1 MLLGSICFCSLCAAA
16 QNPSPDPFPVNTRTT
31 SNMASTY
38 VPLDSWVYPTLGRF
52 EALGYLQTGFLG
64 LRPWTRL
71 ECTRLVMEIDEL
83 SGGELPADLKVQY
96 RDLKIEFA
104 PELKRLVSGSSKN
117 AELESTYYRDTW
129 ISGTPLNDS
138 YHFSQSLTNNFGRP
152 YGEGNNLYVGGAIRA
167 TASIFAF
174 YVSGE
179 YQSSARGITLS
190 ASAQQAV
197 ARADFTP
204 VAAQGPTSNTG
215 RFQLLDSYLAVNF
228 KNNQLSFGKQ
238 SLWWGPESEGPLLF
252 SSNASPVT
260 MLKYDRVKPFKLPS
274 FLGVLGP
281 IRMQFF
287 IGQLSGQ
294 QFVHIQTGTVGFS
307 GVSLNPQPYIDGFKF
322 SVKPSPNFEFS
333 VSRTA
338 IFGGP
343 GFPVTLH
350 SFWRSLFSTGNSS
363 DFNDPGDRRVAFDVT
378 YRIPELRDWATFYC
392 DAFSDDEAFPIAYPT
407 HSAWQP
413 GIYLPKLPGLPKLD
427 FRAEGAIT
435 PERLF
440 PGFFYFN
447 VHYLSGYTNDRQL
460 MGSPI
465 GRQGSGFQL
474 WSTYW
479 FSGRSTIQASYRS
492 AWVDRSFLQGGNTKD
507 AALTVQ
513 VPVRPDLLLSA
524 AVQYEQW
531 RFPLIS
537 AATMNDVSTSLQLTF
552 TPGWKRH

>member
-1 MLLGSICFCSLCAAA
+1 M
-16 QNPSPDPFPVNTRTT
+16 PHPFPGNTRNS

-71 ECTRLVMEIDEL
+71 ECTRLLMEIDEL
-83 SGGELPADLKVQY
+83 SGGELPPNLERQH
-96 RDLKIEFA
+96 RDLAVEFA
-104 PELKRLVSGSSKN
+104 PELKRLESDTSKS
-117 AELESTYYRDTW
+117 AELESAYYRGTW
-129 ISGTPLNDS
+129 IAGIPLSDG
-138 YHFSQSLTNNFGRP
+138 YHFAQTLTNNFGRP
-152 YGEGNNLYVGGAIRA
+152 YGEGDNLYVGGATRA
-167 TASIFAF
+167 AVSIFAF

-179 YQSSARGITLS
+179 YQGSAPGITLS
-190 ASAQQAV
+190 PSAQQAI
-197 ARADFTP
+197 AQADFSPT
-204 VAAQGPTSNTG
+204 AAAGPASGTS
-215 RFQLLDSYLAVNF
+215 RFEFLDTYVAVNF

-238 SLWWGPESEGPLLF
+238 SLWWGPEYGGPLLF
-252 SSNASPVT
+252 SDNAPPVT

-294 QFVHIQTGTVGFS
+294 QFVHIPTGTVGHS
-307 GVSLNPQPYIDGFKF
+307 GVSLNPQPYTNGLKF
-322 SVKPSPNFEFS
+322 SLKPTPDFEFS

-350 SFWRSLFSTGNSS
+350 SFWRSLVSTGNSA

-378 YRIPELRDWATFYC
+378 YRIPELRDWLTFYC

-460 MGSPI
+460 LGSSI

-479 FSGRSTIQASYRS
+479 FSGRTTIQASYRS
-492 AWVDRSFLQGGNTKD
+492 ASVDRSFLQGGYTKD
-507 AALTVQ
+507 ASLTAQ

-524 AVQYEQW
+524 AVQYERW

-537 AATMNDVSTSLQLTF
+537 AAATTDVSTSVQLTF
-552 TPGWKRH
+552 TPEWSRR